1 MAGQFQAAHAFL
13 AQQVGLQD
21 HIEKAFLQL
30 IAEVERGIGHQLDFH
45 QRVVIGHLR
54 HQRAEPGMDHRVHHA
69 DAHPSGLAR
78 AGLDRLLE
86 RLHGVHHLLGVI
98 KHLEAFGRQAH
109 TARVTQKQL
118 YPEFTFKHC
127 DAAGN
132 RGLSGEELVGGQ
144 AETLE
149 SGDPDKGLEK
159 LQVHGIKISY
169 V

>member
-1 MAGQFQAAHAFL
+1 M
-13 AQQVGLQD
+13 
-21 HIEKAFLQL
+21 QL

-54 HQRAEPGMDHRVHHA
+54 HQRAEPGMDHCVHHA
-69 DAHPSGLAR
+69 DAHATGLAG
-78 AGLDRLLE
+78 AGLDRLFE

-109 TARVTQKQL
+109 AARITQEQL
-118 YPEFTFKHC
+118 HPELAFKHGNP
-127 DAAGN
+127 AGN